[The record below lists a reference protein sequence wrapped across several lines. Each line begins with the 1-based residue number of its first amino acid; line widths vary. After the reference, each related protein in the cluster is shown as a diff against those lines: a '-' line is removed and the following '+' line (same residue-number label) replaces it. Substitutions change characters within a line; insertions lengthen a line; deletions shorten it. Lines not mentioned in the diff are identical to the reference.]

1 MALDFTKALAPTR
14 FPGGIT
20 TARPTSLLGFLE
32 DTSPIHQVFLGWGYK
47 DGGVGLPTG
56 NTPTTNEDI
65 TITSVTS
72 TGTASFNPAAVWPPS
87 HLLTTGTTANDQV
100 VFQDKRLVKVNML
113 GGLLRKVL
121 VAGSFQITSTVAN
134 AKIALGMF
142 SGTSIAALGNDQ
154 LTFTSSGATLN
165 FVNRNNGGTALTTA
179 ISTALTINTYYGVAA
194 LLDPFKSTISVAFG
208 VIDNLD
214 LSLSTTNPRD
224 LPGIVTIPVVTA
236 NIPDG
241 TNSLQ
246 FGFGAQTTA
255 GAAATVQ
262 FGPSFAALM

>member
-1 MALDFTKALAPTR
+1 
-14 FPGGIT
+14 
-20 TARPTSLLGFLE
+20 
-32 DTSPIHQVFLGWGYK
+32 
-47 DGGVGLPTG
+47 
-56 NTPTTNEDI
+56 
-65 TITSVTS
+65 
-72 TGTASFNPAAVWPPS
+72 
-87 HLLTTGTTANDQV
+87 
-100 VFQDKRLVKVNML
+100 
-113 GGLLRKVL
+113 
-121 VAGSFQITSTVAN
+121 
-134 AKIALGMF
+134 
-142 SGTSIAALGNDQ
+142 
-154 LTFTSSGATLN
+154 
-165 FVNRNNGGTALTTA
+165 
-179 ISTALTINTYYGVAA
+179 